1 MTIDQLD
8 ARIISLMESEPRI
21 GLLEVSRRLNV
32 ARGTVQARVAKLSDR
47 GVVTGFGPQVD
58 PARMGY
64 PVLAFV
70 FLEIAQGRL
79 AEAVEVL
86 EAMPEVMEAHGTTGP
101 LDLLCRVAARDNEHL
116 QEILNSILS
125 SPAIRRTTSYI
136 AMSKQIGFR
145 TEPLVRAAASP

>member
-1 MTIDQLD
+1 MTIDELD
-8 ARIISLMESEPRI
+8 ARIIGLMQREPRI
-21 GLLEVSRRLNV
+21 GLLEVSRRLGV
-32 ARGTVQARVAKLSDR
+32 ARGTVQARVTKLTAR
-47 GVVTGFGPQVD
+47 GVVTGFGPDLD

-86 EAMPEVMEAHGTTGP
+86 EAIPEVIEAHGTTGP
-101 LDLLCRVAARDNEHL
+101 LDLLCRIAARDNEHL
-116 QEILNSILS
+116 QEILNRILS

-136 AMSKQIGFR
+136 AMSRQIEFR
-145 TEPLVRAAASP
+145 TQPLVEAASAG